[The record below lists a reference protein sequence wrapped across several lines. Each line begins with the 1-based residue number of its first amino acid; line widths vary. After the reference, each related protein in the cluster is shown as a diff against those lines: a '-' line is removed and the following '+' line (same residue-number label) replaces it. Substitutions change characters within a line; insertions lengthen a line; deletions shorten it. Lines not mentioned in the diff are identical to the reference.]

1 MGIKLNEGFST
12 QSKKKITSGVVALEG
27 AIKKEDYSEM
37 KKLRLKLEELVK
49 YEETGKI
56 IDVEIIDVEIII
68 DGEILDEDSLS

>member
-37 KKLRLKLEELVK
+37 KKLRLKLEN
-49 YEETGKI
+49 
-56 IDVEIIDVEIII
+56 
-68 DGEILDEDSLS
+68 